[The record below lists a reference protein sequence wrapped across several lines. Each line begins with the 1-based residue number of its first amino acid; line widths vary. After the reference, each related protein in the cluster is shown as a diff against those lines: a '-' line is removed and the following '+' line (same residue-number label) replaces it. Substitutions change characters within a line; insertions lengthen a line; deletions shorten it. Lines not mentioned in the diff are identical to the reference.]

1 MHNKVLFQS
10 RLFEDGDLT
19 KLCQIVFGDLP
30 ECDSKGE
37 QFSDCCVTVL
47 RNFIIF
53 SSADFSDGFGCS
65 CAITKSLSLMVLIK
79 RSTNPVALWS
89 PTGLNIT
96 FMLCSR
102 QNSLTSLEINQIP
115 DSF

>member
-10 RLFEDGDLT
+10 RLSEDGDLT

-30 ECDSKGE
+30 KCASKGE
-37 QFSDCCVTVL
+37 QLSDCCLTVL
-47 RNFIIF
+47 RHFIIF
-53 SSADFSDGFGCS
+53 SNADSSDGFGSS
-65 CAITKSLSLMVLIK
+65 CAITKSLSFMVLIK

-96 FMLCSR
+96 FMLCSW
-102 QNSLTSLEINQIP
+102 QKFLTSLEIKP
-115 DSF
+115 DP

>member
-10 RLFEDGDLT
+10 RLIEDGDLT

-30 ECDSKGE
+30 KFASKGE

-47 RNFIIF
+47 RHFIIF
-53 SSADFSDGFGCS
+53 SNADSSDGFGCS
-65 CAITKSLSLMVLIK
+65 CAITKSFSLMVLIK

-89 PTGLNIT
+89 PTGLNIN

-102 QNSLTSLEINQIP
+102 QNSLTSLEMKP
-115 DSF
+115 DP